1 MRCNTV
7 REATGG
13 TKFAAGVYTPSA
25 SGTDTITTGFA
36 PTAVL
41 LISRNP
47 QAAESSINLRTPE
60 QAGGAFGDMLTL
72 TDIGFEVAYWNRRD
86 YGTVIPWM
94 YLAFG

>member
-36 PTAVL
+36 PTADWNG
-41 LISRNP
+41 RN
-47 QAAESSINLRTPE
+47 
-60 QAGGAFGDMLTL
+60 FGNA
-72 TDIGFEVAYWNRRD
+72 V
-86 YGTVIPWM
+86 PWM

>member
-41 LISRNP
+41 LISRSPATDDASFNM
-47 QAAESSINLRTPE
+47 RTLE
-60 QAGGAFGDMLTL
+60 QVGGAFGDKLTL
-72 TDIGFEVAYWNRRD
+72 TENGFEIADWNGRNF
-86 YGTVIPWM
+86 GNAVPWM
-94 YLAFG
+94 YRAVG